1 MRFWDASAVLP
12 LCCQQPATDPLLRLL
27 EADDEVVVC
36 WATGIECAAALARLE
51 RDGAMSERDLQPARA
66 RLHALS
72 ERWSEVN
79 ATPAVR
85 SLAGQLLRRH
95 SLQAA
100 EASQLAAA
108 LVWRAELPVDAPFVT
123 LDARLHAAA
132 AAEGFSVL
140 P

>member
-1 MRFWDASAVLP
+1 M
-12 LCCQQPATDPLLRLL
+12 
-27 EADDEVVVC
+27 C

-51 RDGAMSERDLQPARA
+51 RDGAMSEGDLQPARA
-66 RLHALS
+66 RLRALY

-85 SLAGQLLRRH
+85 NLAGQLLRRH
-95 SLQAA
+95 PLQAA